1 MVNSATL
8 IGNLGKDPDSK
19 FTQSGKQV
27 VTFSMATTEKYKGEN
42 HTTWH
47 NIVVWGKLAE
57 ICEQY
62 LSKGSKIYICGK
74 IQNRSYQDKDGN
86 TKYISEI
93 IAYEM
98 TMLDSKPKDEQPAS
112 REPVFQEPGDDVP
125 W

>member
-27 VTFSMATTEKYKGEN
+27 VTFSMATTEKYKGES

-62 LSKGSKIYICGK
+62 LSKGSKIYIRGK

-93 IAYEM
+93 IAHEM

-112 REPVFQEPGDDVP
+112 RKPVSQESSDDVP